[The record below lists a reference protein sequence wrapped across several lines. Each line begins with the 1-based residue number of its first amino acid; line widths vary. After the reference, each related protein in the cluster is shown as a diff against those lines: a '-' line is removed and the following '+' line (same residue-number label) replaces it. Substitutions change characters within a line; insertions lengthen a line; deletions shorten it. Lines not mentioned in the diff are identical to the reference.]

1 MNSLHNINYNNMGW
15 FIKSEK
21 ERQVDLQKE
30 CDKLNELYKNYFDK
44 FCIID
49 DNIFIFN
56 YFSVKDDVI
65 KIHWNDITIPQDR
78 SYSMKYSWFQSQYG
92 DDVIKKSRN
101 KFINIKHQ
109 LDIYG
114 YKIFKKEING
124 K

>member
-1 MNSLHNINYNNMGW
+1 M
-15 FIKSEK
+15 
-21 ERQVDLQKE
+21 
-30 CDKLNELYKNYFDK
+30 
-44 FCIID
+44 
-49 DNIFIFN
+49 
-56 YFSVKDDVI
+56 
-65 KIHWNDITIPQDR
+65 
-78 SYSMKYSWFQSQYG
+78 SYSMKYSWFEQKYG

>member
-1 MNSLHNINYNNMGW
+1 MNFLYNINYNNMGW

-30 CDKLNELYKNYFDK
+30 CDELNELYKNYFDK

-49 DNIFIFN
+49 DNIFVFN

-65 KIHWNDITIPQDR
+65 KIYWNEITTPQNM
-78 SYSMKYSWFQSQYG
+78 SYSMKYSWFEQKYG

>member
-1 MNSLHNINYNNMGW
+1 MGW

-30 CDKLNELYKNYFDK
+30 CDELNELYKNYFDK

-78 SYSMKYSWFQSQYG
+78 SYSMKYSWFEQKYG

-114 YKIFKKEING
+114 YKIDKKQNILNENKKIGNFSL
-124 K
+124 